1 MHTWAMQKK
10 CNQFGKNYLNTPKNL
25 LTSPLDRKP
34 VEKPI
39 INSFINE
46 HISKPSIRISFRG
59 IEESFSFNFNFNL
72 NCHPELAEE
81 STPYRH
87 PGLDPGSHE

>member
-10 CNQFGKNYLNTPKNL
+10 YNQLSKNYLNTAKNL
-25 LTSPLDRKP
+25 LTSPRERKP

-39 INSFINE
+39 INSLSNE
-46 HISKPSIRISFRG
+46 HISKPSTRMSFRG
-59 IEESFSFNFNFNL
+59 IEESFSFNFNFIL
-72 NCHPELAEE
+72 NCHPEPAKK
-81 STPYRH
+81 STPLRH